1 MGFPQ
6 RLKELRK
13 SKKLS
18 QESLGKEVG
27 IDRTSISHYE
37 NSEEN
42 DERIP
47 RLDTLKKLADFF
59 DVTYDYLL
67 GRTDAAEP
75 SSLLKESKG
84 RYQAGRVEQPSAA
97 DPVERF
103 LLTLPDR
110 LLQVPEQ
117 DRESL
122 IQKLEE
128 TISDH
133 IVKENETRP

>member
-13 SKKLS
+13 SRKLS
-18 QESLGKEVG
+18 QETLGREVG

-47 RLDTLKKLADFF
+47 RLDTLKKIADFF

-67 GRTDAAEP
+67 GRTDEPLVKEDPALYKVTPAA
-75 SSLLKESKG
+75 
-84 RYQAGRVEQPSAA
+84 QVEYP
-97 DPVERF
+97 EEIRHF
-103 LLTLPDR
+103 LLTLPDM
-110 LLQVPEQ
+110 LLQVPNEEREAVIRELEQ
-117 DRESL
+117 TVQHR
-122 IQKLEE
+122 IPNNK
-128 TISDH
+128 
-133 IVKENETRP
+133 TRS